1 MVANLPLAGLALVV
15 CVSVGYGFGTLAQF
29 DHDWRSTAPVLV
41 VSMDGAIR
49 AGEPLDDAV
58 AELLAGSATPV
69 RDVQCGLAVPDQA
82 ADSEAL
88 CRARGTDGMVA
99 ILASPSAG
107 ALHVDVF
114 AAP

>member
-29 DHDWRSTAPVLV
+29 DHDWRATAPVLV
-41 VSMDGAIR
+41 ASLDGAIR
-49 AGEPLDDAV
+49 AGEPLDAAV
-58 AELLAGSATPV
+58 ADLLAGTATPV

-82 ADSEAL
+82 DDAGAL
-88 CRARGTDGMVA
+88 CRARAADGMVS

-114 AAP
+114 ATP